1 MALALRDRVNSY
13 QGDALLCEAFE
24 LFWQVVV
31 TDDVLNGSR
40 HEIAKDAWRVG
51 VIWVNDRLTVCQEHR
66 CYAQLEAFGNT
77 ADAPADALVDAF
89 GDEVFGP
96 PVVVATNP
104 EETCPPYGV
113 A

>member
-1 MALALRDRVNSY
+1 MNSY
-13 QGDALLCEAFE
+13 QGDALLREACE

-31 TDDVLNGSR
+31 TDDVLNGGR

-51 VIWVNDRLTVCQEHR
+51 VVWVNDRLAVCQEDR
-66 CYAQLEAFGNT
+66 CYAKLEAFRNP
-77 ADAPADALVDAF
+77 ADAPVDALVDAF

-104 EETCPPYGV
+104 EETGPPYCV

>member
-1 MALALRDRVNSY
+1 VNSY
-13 QGDALLCEAFE
+13 QGDALLREAFKP
-24 LFWQVVV
+24 FWQVIV
-31 TDDVLNGSR
+31 TDDVLNGNR

-51 VIWVNDRLTVCQEHR
+51 VVWVNDCLAVCQEDGRH
-66 CYAQLEAFGNT
+66 AKLETFGNT
-77 ADAPADALVDAF
+77 ADAPADPLVDAF

-104 EETCPPYGV
+104 EETCPPYCV